1 MKSRRFIA
9 FLPMMFKTRSFPDLF
24 SSLLAGRPWPDK
36 FPDKSEGRLSADLPV
51 RRGHGTTCTMTRQE
65 QSSSP
70 LGDAARRQRE
80 RLLRPLETPKSLSA
94 EVVDRLA
101 EQIISGKLP
110 AGAKLPSEQEMMRGM
125 GVSRTVVREAVA
137 ALRARGLVITRQGA
151 GAFVDRDTSRQ
162 PYVIDP
168 EGLGSLD
175 SVLDILELR
184 MAVETEAAAI
194 ASERA
199 TTTQIKAIGE
209 AHRVFSRAITSGE
222 RAIKEDFAFHQ
233 AIAVATQNSRFVEFL
248 DFLGRLI
255 IPRQSIRSFE
265 GSAEGPRQYLARIEK
280 EHEAIFQAIGA
291 HSPKKARDAMRGHL
305 VKSRER
311 YRELA
316 SKTPAL

>member
-1 MKSRRFIA
+1 
-9 FLPMMFKTRSFPDLF
+9 
-24 SSLLAGRPWPDK
+24 
-36 FPDKSEGRLSADLPV
+36 
-51 RRGHGTTCTMTRQE
+51 MTRQDS
-65 QSSSP
+65 SSSP
-70 LGDAARRQRE
+70 PADIAQRQRS
-80 RLLRPLETPKSLSA
+80 RLLRPVEAPKSLTA

-110 AGAKLPSEQEMMRGM
+110 VGAKLPSETEMMRGM

-162 PYVIDP
+162 PYAIDP

-184 MAVETEAAAI
+184 MAVESEAAAI

-199 TTTQIKAIGE
+199 TAAQVKAIGE

-233 AIAVATQNSRFVEFL
+233 AIASATQNGRFVEFL

-265 GSAEGPRQYLARIEK
+265 GNPEGPRQYLGRIER
-280 EHEAIFQAIGA
+280 EHEAIFQAIA
-291 HSPKKARDAMRGHL
+291 SHTPKKAREAMRRHL

-316 SKTPAL
+316 SKKSSL

>member
-1 MKSRRFIA
+1 
-9 FLPMMFKTRSFPDLF
+9 
-24 SSLLAGRPWPDK
+24 
-36 FPDKSEGRLSADLPV
+36 
-51 RRGHGTTCTMTRQE
+51 MTRQA
-65 QSSSP
+65 SSSSTP
-70 LGDAARRQRE
+70 TDAARRQRE
-80 RLLRPLETPKSLSA
+80 RLLRPVGAPKSLSS

-101 EQIISGKLP
+101 EQIMSGQLP
-110 AGAKLPSEQEMMRGM
+110 VGAKLPSEQEMMRGM

-151 GAFVDRDTSRQ
+151 GAFVDRDASRQ
-162 PYVIDP
+162 PYAIDP

-184 MAVETEAAAI
+184 MAVESEAAAI

-199 TTTQIKAIGE
+199 TQAQIKAIGE
-209 AHRVFSRAITSGE
+209 AQRVFSRAITSGE

-233 AIAVATQNSRFVEFL
+233 AIAAATQNSRFVEFL

-265 GSAEGPRQYLARIEK
+265 GSAEGPRQYLGRIEK
-280 EHEAIFQAIGA
+280 EHEVIFQAIGA
-291 HSPKKARDAMRGHL
+291 RSPKKARDAMRGHL
-305 VKSRER
+305 LKSRER

-316 SKTPAL
+316 SRKPTA

>member
-1 MKSRRFIA
+1 M
-9 FLPMMFKTRSFPDLF
+9 
-24 SSLLAGRPWPDK
+24 AG
-36 FPDKSEGRLSADLPV
+36 
-51 RRGHGTTCTMTRQE
+51 
-65 QSSSP
+65 
-70 LGDAARRQRE
+70 AARRQRE
-80 RLLRPLETPKSLSA
+80 RLLRPLGAPKSLSS

-110 AGAKLPSEQEMMRGM
+110 VGAKLPSEQEMMRGM

-137 ALRARGLVITRQGA
+137 ALRARGLVVTRQGA
-151 GAFVDRDTSRQ
+151 GAFVDRNERGQ
-162 PYVIDP
+162 QYAIDP

-199 TTTQIKAIGE
+199 TQAQIKAIAE
-209 AHRVFSRAITSGE
+209 AQRVFSRAILGGE

-233 AIAVATQNSRFVEFL
+233 AIAAATQNNRFVEFL
-248 DFLGRLI
+248 GFLGRLI

-265 GSAEGPRQYLARIEK
+265 GDPDGPRRYLSRIEK
-280 EHEAIFQAIGA
+280 EHEAIFQAISG

-316 SKTPAL
+316 SSGKA

>member
-1 MKSRRFIA
+1 
-9 FLPMMFKTRSFPDLF
+9 
-24 SSLLAGRPWPDK
+24 
-36 FPDKSEGRLSADLPV
+36 
-51 RRGHGTTCTMTRQE
+51 MTRQD
-65 QSSSP
+65 SSSTP
-70 LGDAARRQRE
+70 SIDAARRQRSN
-80 RLLRPLETPKSLSA
+80 LLRPLGTPKSLSA
-94 EVVDRLA
+94 EVVDRLT
-101 EQIISGKLP
+101 EQIASGKLP

-168 EGLGSLD
+168 DGLGSLD

-184 MAVETEAAAI
+184 MAVESEAAAI

-199 TTTQIKAIGE
+199 TNVQIKAIRE
-209 AHRVFSRAITSGE
+209 AQRVFSRAISSGE

-233 AIAVATQNSRFVEFL
+233 AIALATQNNRFVEFL
-248 DFLGRLI
+248 EFLGRLI

-265 GSAEGPRQYLARIEK
+265 GSPDGPRKYLGQIEK
-280 EHEAIFQAIGA
+280 EHEAIFHAIGA
-291 HSPKKARDAMRGHL
+291 HSPRKAREAMRGHL
-305 VKSRER
+305 LKSRER

-316 SKTPAL
+316 SKKSIA

>member
-1 MKSRRFIA
+1 
-9 FLPMMFKTRSFPDLF
+9 
-24 SSLLAGRPWPDK
+24 
-36 FPDKSEGRLSADLPV
+36 
-51 RRGHGTTCTMTRQE
+51 MTRQD
-65 QSSSP
+65 SSSD
-70 LGDAARRQRE
+70 LSIDAARRQRSK
-80 RLLRPLETPKSLSA
+80 LLRPLASPRSLSA

-101 EQIISGKLP
+101 EQIMSGKLP
-110 AGAKLPSEQEMMRGM
+110 PGAKLPSEQEMMRGL

-137 ALRARGLVITRQGA
+137 ALRGRGLVITRQGA

-199 TTTQIKAIGE
+199 TNIQIKAIRE
-209 AHRVFSRAITSGE
+209 AQRVFSRAISSGE

-233 AIAVATQNSRFVEFL
+233 AIALATQNNRFVEFL
-248 DFLGRLI
+248 QFLGRLI

-265 GSAEGPRQYLARIEK
+265 GNPDGPRKYLGQIEK
-280 EHEAIFQAIGA
+280 EHEAILHAIGA
-291 HSPKKARDAMRGHL
+291 HSPRKAREAMRGHL
-305 VKSRER
+305 VNSRER

-316 SKTPAL
+316 SKKSGA

>member
-1 MKSRRFIA
+1 
-9 FLPMMFKTRSFPDLF
+9 
-24 SSLLAGRPWPDK
+24 
-36 FPDKSEGRLSADLPV
+36 
-51 RRGHGTTCTMTRQE
+51 MTRQA
-65 QSSSP
+65 SSSSLP
-70 LGDAARRQRE
+70 TGAAQRQRE
-80 RLLRPLETPKSLSA
+80 RLLRPVGAPKSLSS
-94 EVVDRLA
+94 EVVDRLT
-101 EQIISGKLP
+101 EQIMSGKLP
-110 AGAKLPSEQEMMRGM
+110 VGAKLPSETEMMKGM

-151 GAFVDRDTSRQ
+151 GAFVDRDAGRQ
-162 PYVIDP
+162 PYAIDP
-168 EGLGSLD
+168 EGLGSLE

-184 MAVETEAAAI
+184 MAVESEAAAI

-199 TTTQIKAIGE
+199 TSAQIKAIGE
-209 AHRVFSRAITSGE
+209 AQRVFSRAITSGD

-233 AIAVATQNSRFVEFL
+233 AIAAATQNSRFVEFL

-280 EHEAIFQAIGA
+280 EHDAIFQAIGA

-305 VKSRER
+305 LKSRER

-316 SKTPAL
+316 SRESAT

>member
-1 MKSRRFIA
+1 
-9 FLPMMFKTRSFPDLF
+9 
-24 SSLLAGRPWPDK
+24 
-36 FPDKSEGRLSADLPV
+36 
-51 RRGHGTTCTMTRQE
+51 MTRQA

-70 LGDAARRQRE
+70 LTDAARRQRE
-80 RLLRPLETPKSLSA
+80 RLLRPVETPKSLSA

-110 AGAKLPSEQEMMRGM
+110 VGAKLPSEQEMMRGM

-151 GAFVDRDTSRQ
+151 GAFVDRDIRAQ
-162 PYVIDP
+162 QYAIDP
-168 EGLGSLD
+168 DGLGSLE

-199 TTTQIKAIGE
+199 TAAQIKAIGE
-209 AHRVFSRAITSGE
+209 AHRVFGRAISSGE

-233 AIAVATQNSRFVEFL
+233 AIALATQNSRFVEFL

-265 GSAEGPRQYLARIEK
+265 GTPEGPRQYLGRIEK
-280 EHEAIFQAIGA
+280 EHEAIFLAIRA

-316 SKTPAL
+316 SNKSIL